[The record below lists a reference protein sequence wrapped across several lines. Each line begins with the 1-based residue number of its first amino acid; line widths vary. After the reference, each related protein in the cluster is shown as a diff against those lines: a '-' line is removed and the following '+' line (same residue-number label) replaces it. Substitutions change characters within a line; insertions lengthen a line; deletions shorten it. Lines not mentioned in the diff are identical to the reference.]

1 MPHTNHE
8 VSIMKRKNCLHHL
21 MLVVFAVGL
30 GLSFWYSSAWLHL
43 CYGLALFLF
52 GMQCIEEGLHSTA
65 GGTLEKLMTKSTATP
80 AKGFLFGVGST
91 FILQS
96 STLVSLL
103 TIAFLGTGMITL
115 AGGIAIIF
123 GTNLGATTGIWL
135 LALAGQSVSLSPVA
149 IPMLVFGILLGFFG
163 GQPKAVGRILV
174 GVALIFMGIDAIKS
188 GFGAFGGQLDFAS
201 LNFSPTLEVLTF
213 AGIGFLLTCVLQ
225 SSHATLILTLTALA
239 STQITIPQAFAIA
252 VGSNLGSSATT
263 AIMGMISSE
272 RAGQRL
278 ALAHLIFNGVTAIL
292 TFVLWMPMT
301 TMVDAIAK
309 LANFPPL
316 IQLALFH
323 TLFNVFGIAVFWRWQ
338 GNLAN
343 VLTKILPDKANT
355 KLLPDGSQAVMPR
368 HLDPNALM
376 SADIALR
383 AVSQEIRHL
392 ASLSMEV
399 MSHAVFVPSDD
410 IYKKDE
416 SPTAPTPPF
425 EPNVQTLYEWQI
437 KPLYGEIL
445 DFVSKMDVDET
456 DTRQDELTAIHLVA
470 FTLLG
475 MVKDAKHLQKNM
487 AKFLAVDVNND
498 KKDGDINDIGKEY
511 RYLREHLFVS
521 LQALAKAG
529 EMKLGSQKWVMHI
542 DMLIRHADGLD
553 DMRGQVFACLRDG
566 VLDGEQASSL
576 MNDISYVKR
585 IEDGVLELL
594 MGAGEMFCCQAR

>member
-1 MPHTNHE
+1 MNYTH
-8 VSIMKRKNCLHHL
+8 SFKRYANYLL
-21 MLVVFAVGL
+21 FVIFGVGL
-30 GLSFWYSSAWLHL
+30 GLSFWYSLAWLQL

-65 GGTLEKLMTKSTATP
+65 GGTLERLMTKSTTTP
-80 AKGFLFGVGST
+80 FKGFLFGVGST

-149 IPMLVFGILLGFFG
+149 TPMLVFGILLGFFG

-174 GVALIFMGIDAIKS
+174 GVSLIFMGIDAIKS
-188 GFGAFGGQLDFAS
+188 GFSSFGGQLDFAS
-201 LNFSPTLEVLTF
+201 LNFSPALEIVVF
-213 AGIGFLLTCVLQ
+213 VGVGFLLTCVLQ

-239 STQITIPQAFAIA
+239 SLQITLPQAFAIA

-278 ALAHLIFNGVTAIL
+278 ALVHLLFNSVTALLTLIL
-292 TFVLWMPMT
+292 WIPMT
-301 TMVDAIAK
+301 AVVDLVADGAE
-309 LANFPPL
+309 LSSL
-316 IQLALFH
+316 MQLALFH
-323 TLFNVFGIAVFWRWQ
+323 TLFNVFGILLFWRWQ
-338 GNLAN
+338 DKLADA
-343 VLTKILPDKANT
+343 LTKFLPDKSPIA

-392 ASLSMEV
+392 ANLSVEV
-399 MSHAVFVPSDD
+399 ICHAIFVSYGNLHQKNTPL
-410 IYKKDE
+410 
-416 SPTAPTPPF
+416 PPPNPPF
-425 EPNVQTLYEWQI
+425 EMNVQTLYEWQI

-445 DFVSKMDVDET
+445 DFISKMDIDEA
-456 DTRQDELTAIHLVA
+456 DSRQEELTGIHLVA
-470 FTLLG
+470 FTLIG

-487 AKFLAVDVNND
+487 ANFLGKND
-498 KKDGDINDIGKEY
+498 SFVHQEY
-511 RYLREHLFVS
+511 EYLREHLFIS
-521 LQALAKAG
+521 LQGLTTANQFTPN
-529 EMKLGSQKWVMHI
+529 SPKWTQNLL
-542 DMLIRHADGLD
+542 MLNTHADALENFRQQALTRLKEGEID
-553 DMRGQVFACLRDG
+553 GWQVA
-566 VLDGEQASSL
+566 SL
-576 MNDISYVKR
+576 MNDITYIHR
-585 IEDGVLELL
+585 IHQGVLELL
-594 MGAGEMFCCQAR
+594 TGGGDMFGHRG